1 MNKIISL
8 LGDKSTFIG
17 LSLLLIIGTVSCYS
31 DYGLT
36 ESDFDIVG
44 TYYDENFN
52 FSSAKTY
59 AIPETIFHV
68 TDDDPVS
75 QYDANILNS
84 IISNMNNRGYERIE
98 DVSASN
104 IPDVIVFVAVTSSE
118 YAGAVVYPPS
128 YGWYPGWGYPG
139 YGWYYPPYYGGTVS
153 TYSYTTGSIIIQM
166 GDAKNPNMS
175 EETINTVWLGGI
187 NGILESSGASI
198 NVRIRE
204 SIDQA
209 FEQSPYLVSE

>member
-1 MNKIISL
+1 MLRL
-8 LGDKSTFIG
+8 LRDKSIIIG
-17 LSLLLIIGTVSCYS
+17 LSLFLIIGAVSCYS

-36 ESDFDIVG
+36 DSDFDIVG
-44 TYYDENFN
+44 TYYDENFD
-52 FSSAKTY
+52 FTSAKTY

-68 TDDDPVS
+68 NDNNPDT
-75 QYDANILNS
+75 QYDATILNS
-84 IISNMNNRGYERIE
+84 IISNLNDRGYERIA
-98 DVSASN
+98 DVDGSN

-118 YAGAVVYPPS
+118 QAGAVVYPPT

-153 TYSYTTGSIIIQM
+153 TYSYTTGSVIIQM
-166 GDAKNPNMS
+166 GDAKNPIVD

-187 NGILESSGASI
+187 NGLLESSGASI